1 MSGLFGG
8 PVEGTDQPV
17 GVQVD
22 VDDEVVPITS
32 DTVPHI
38 GCLEIKVLKG
48 TDGRT
53 YALEAMRLTPRDA
66 NYVKGSK
73 STGNLSVEAQA
84 QVDAN
89 IATTYV
95 LRQELITVYANQKFE
110 TLRHELMTTEMNRQ
124 RALEAEKN
132 PPAID
137 GGVNGTD
144 EAVKSIENKEPDAVK
159 GEKGEKGEWFR
170 EESSPAPTPV
180 KGGKPQPDTDDNTLA
195 SIDKKDETAV
205 ATTESEADRGKYF
218 EEMQAKLQAM
228 SIDNVGIVLNANCFI
243 DGFECDVDPEVA
255 LKDEDQARLLADFLY
270 KQVTPRYI
278 RYYYLK

>member
-8 PVEGTDQPV
+8 PVEETDQPV

-22 VDDEVVPITS
+22 ADDEVVPITS

-73 STGNLSVEAQA
+73 ATGNLSVEAQA

-95 LRQELITVYANQKFE
+95 LRQELITMYANQKFE

-132 PPAID
+132 PPALD
-137 GGVNGTD
+137 GSVNGTD
-144 EAVKSIENKEPDAVK
+144 EAVKSIENKDPGAV
-159 GEKGEKGEWFR
+159 KGEKGEWFR

-180 KGGKPQPDTDDNTLA
+180 KGTKPQPDTDDNSLA